1 MKAKLV
7 AENLES
13 INENLNILTIKDLAE
28 MSARTQD
35 PSMQEIAEE
44 VLLKMYLKAL
54 RRDGDE
60 GVINL
65 FKEHTKIDLDTI
77 RKGRYYII

>member
-65 FKEHTKIDLDTI
+65 FKEHNKIDLDTI